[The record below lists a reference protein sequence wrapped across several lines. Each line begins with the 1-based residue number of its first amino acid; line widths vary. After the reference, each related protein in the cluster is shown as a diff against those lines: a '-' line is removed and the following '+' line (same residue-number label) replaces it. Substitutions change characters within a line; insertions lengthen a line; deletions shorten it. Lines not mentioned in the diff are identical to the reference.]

1 LPNCRMPTSENEQVH
16 GASTEAV
23 NLLKRNSDDVGWE
36 YGVLVDANNKDKVK
50 CKLCDK
56 EMRGG
61 IHSLKE
67 HLAYEGK
74 NVKSKHMCKLY

>member
-1 LPNCRMPTSENEQVH
+1 MSTEAGHVE

-50 CKLCDK
+50 CKFCDK
-56 EMRGG
+56 EMREGG
-61 IHSLKE
+61 FI
-67 HLAYEGK
+67 G
-74 NVKSKHMCKLY
+74 